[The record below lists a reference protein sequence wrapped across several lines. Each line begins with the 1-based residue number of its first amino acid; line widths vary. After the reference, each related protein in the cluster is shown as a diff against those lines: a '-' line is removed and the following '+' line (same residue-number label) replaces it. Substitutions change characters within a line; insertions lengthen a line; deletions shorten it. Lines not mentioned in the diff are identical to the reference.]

1 MVDSPSEV
9 DPPPSLQQAFFPVVE
24 PIQGT
29 QPVTTTVSVSTNS
42 PLQQQLQQQ
51 QQQLRQQQQLQYA
64 LLSTAAQQQQQHQQ
78 QANLQQLL
86 AAAAA
91 AGAPALGP
99 DALSRPLRP
108 AVQPQLLR
116 PPQLAQLV
124 LPNLQHAQQQLAATP
139 TQPAGPAASAQQ
151 HAAASSSAV
160 PSGGRLP
167 DSPEDPDV
175 VKVSSRSRVSSVAG
189 KIAHDVRDG
198 RLPRIMVAGNHSIS
212 TATKAIVQAR
222 RYLRAEGQ
230 DVAFSPIFRSTDHS
244 RALLELALVLMPLER
259 GSAAD
264 NLAGL
269 DNAGGHETR
278 IASSSRHARAGSA
291 TAQQLRSRG
300 ISVLCS
306 VGQDALANAVMACAH
321 AGCFL
326 TDLVGQQM
334 VVQPVHVVLRRGD
347 QDLHSI
353 KLVVS
358 FA

>member
-1 MVDSPSEV
+1 M
-9 DPPPSLQQAFFPVVE
+9 
-24 PIQGT
+24 
-29 QPVTTTVSVSTNS
+29 
-42 PLQQQLQQQ
+42 
-51 QQQLRQQQQLQYA
+51 
-64 LLSTAAQQQQQHQQ
+64 
-78 QANLQQLL
+78 
-86 AAAAA
+86 
-91 AGAPALGP
+91 
-99 DALSRPLRP
+99 
-108 AVQPQLLR
+108 
-116 PPQLAQLV
+116 
-124 LPNLQHAQQQLAATP
+124 
-139 TQPAGPAASAQQ
+139 
-151 HAAASSSAV
+151 
-160 PSGGRLP
+160 
-167 DSPEDPDV
+167 
-175 VKVSSRSRVSSVAG
+175 KVSSRSRVSSVAG

-230 DVAFSPIFRSTDHS
+230 DVSFTPIFRSTDHS
-244 RALLELALVLMPLER
+244 RALLELAIVLMPLER
-259 GSAAD
+259 GTAAD
-264 NLAGL
+264 NLASL

-291 TAQQLRSRG
+291 TAQQLRSRS

-321 AGCFL
+321 ASCFL
-326 TDLVGQQM
+326 TDMGQQM

>member
-1 MVDSPSEV
+1 MQEV
-9 DPPPSLQQAFFPVVE
+9 DPHPSLQQALFPVVE
-24 PIQGT
+24 PPQGT
-29 QPVTTTVSVSTNS
+29 QPALNTVSVGTNL

-51 QQQLRQQQQLQYA
+51 QQLQYA
-64 LLSTAAQQQQQHQQ
+64 LLSSAAQQRQQHQQ

-91 AGAPALGP
+91 TGAPALRQ
-99 DALSRPLRP
+99 DALSGPMRP

-116 PPQLAQLV
+116 PPQLPQLV
-124 LPNLQHAQQQLAATP
+124 LPTLQQQAPQQLAATP
-139 TQPAGPAASAQQ
+139 TQLVQLAGPAAPAQQ
-151 HAAASSSAV
+151 HVAGSSSAV

-230 DVAFSPIFRSTDHS
+230 DVAFSPIFRSIDHS

-259 GSAAD
+259 GTAAD

-334 VVQPVHVVLRRGD
+334 VVQPVHIVLRRGD